1 MPRMGGSMSLTGHEP
16 MSLTEHVCE
25 WEIILGRSK
34 ADCKVKN
41 CREKLSLTQIVT
53 RLNEYETLR
62 RATILLD
69 KEGARLIATDIEQ
82 NSDLTRRYVAVLRGY
97 ADIVE

>member
-1 MPRMGGSMSLTGHEP
+1 MSSDE
-16 MSLTEHVCE
+16 VA
-25 WEIILGRSK
+25 R
-34 ADCKVKN
+34 
-41 CREKLSLTQIVT
+41 

-82 NSDLTRRYVAVLRGY
+82 NSDLTRRYVIVLRGY
-97 ADIVE
+97 ADILEGR